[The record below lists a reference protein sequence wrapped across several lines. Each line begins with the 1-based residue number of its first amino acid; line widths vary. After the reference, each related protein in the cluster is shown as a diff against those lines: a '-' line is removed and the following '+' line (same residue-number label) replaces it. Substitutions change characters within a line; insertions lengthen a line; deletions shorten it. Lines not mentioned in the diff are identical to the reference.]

1 MQRSD
6 LENLTRQRIA
16 LWSAPVNWARF
27 GQLHAG
33 DFEDRAAASRHLLE
47 W

>member
-6 LENLTRQRIA
+6 QQDLTRQRIA
-16 LWSAPVNWARF
+16 LWSAPVSWARF

-33 DFEDRAAASRHLLE
+33 DFEDRAAAGRHLSD